1 MAAVKIVQPAMTTT
15 TQLSDRDRLTRTKL
29 KVAKTTNG
37 RRVKPIVMSIGMG
50 DMGGSLPYTAAPSLP
65 YHA

>member
-1 MAAVKIVQPAMTTT
+1 
-15 TQLSDRDRLTRTKL
+15 
-29 KVAKTTNG
+29 
-37 RRVKPIVMSIGMG
+37 VMSIGMG